1 MKNVFLLI
9 CIIYF
14 KTEAQSSV
22 LHFADSLYAHGNYS
36 KAIEHFMKYNNQSK
50 VYDKIAKSYIAIG
63 NYDSAILVYEKHLTN
78 KPEDAIEKYNYGKL
92 LYKTKRYDTASK
104 VFKEL
109 IDLDTSN
116 PNYQYEMGVTL
127 VQLKD
132 STALK
137 CFLNAYELDNTHQ
150 KAIFRI
156 AKHYLKKGKNS
167 LADEYINVGLSSY
180 ENNKELISLKAQN
193 YYLRKQYEKAIVWFE
208 KLISLNEST
217 QFIHE
222 KLSYAYARTIAY
234 EKAIEH
240 QVLALKFQ
248 PKNTNNLF
256 ILGRLYERNLDFE
269 NAEKCFREALEILDE
284 PLDQEYMQL
293 GMVLNRQKKHKEA
306 LEVYKKAVKENVS
319 NDQAHFFLVLTKDRY
334 YKDFD
339 TRIKLYETFTE
350 KFPKSVFVEMANHRI
365 SELKKEKF
373 LKMD

>member
-1 MKNVFLLI
+1 M
-9 CIIYF
+9 IYF